1 MDAML
6 RMPTMTLAS
15 SATSRLRSATG
26 AGSRFIAGYAAENKA
41 VLILTAIAL
50 ATRLPLLSI
59 SLDEGD
65 SANFYNALKHGYD
78 ITHNRPHAPGY
89 PVYVFMGW
97 LVDSVL
103 RSPLLSLTLLSALLG
118 SLAVVPFYL
127 LSRDIA
133 GSAVAFVGSLLF
145 IVNPLMWS
153 FSETALSDA
162 PSMFFV
168 TLLAWLVYRA
178 RQGDA
183 AFLSAC
189 VVASLAVGVR
199 QQNIAILLLL
209 AFPVAYRL
217 LVTRSFSWRVPLLGA
232 VLFIVTSLAWF
243 APAVFA
249 GSGGLEQYLRDV
261 SQQWSASSYTDVVHM
276 GPPWLPNVLY
286 RIERFTLA
294 YLVTYPWT
302 GSDDKT
308 PVSLLLAAP
317 WLFGFALFVVGL
329 RPRDPAHSFLALW
342 LASLVYPVLAI
353 HFLSRYGLP
362 QLPAFIIACMLGYRY
377 LALELVRHPRR
388 FEVVSLVAI
397 GTVMLMYGI
406 KYQKPV
412 GAFEASPPDVSYYVG
427 AFIAMGAAALVVSWR
442 LVARGRLPQR
452 SARKTDT
459 NAFSTAPAVALAVL
473 ALLVVPYSIR
483 GYTLASIAHSS
494 SSPSQR
500 LVEYAAANFDI
511 RSVTS
516 CLGLQT
522 RFIFGA
528 STPGGAPLDVLSV
541 EELRGAYE
549 TGKTLLL
556 SDKCQSHDEL
566 ADTIRLDEVAQ
577 FHGASPLWSKA
588 PSLRLLTAT
597 KAPQQP

>member
-1 MDAML
+1 MQSFRL
-6 RMPTMTLAS
+6 FVRPRAS
-15 SATSRLRSATG
+15 YLRSTTG
-26 AGSRFIAGYAAENKA
+26 VGSRAIVGYAAENKA
-41 VLILTAIAL
+41 VLLLTAIAL
-50 ATRLPLLSI
+50 ATRLPLLSV

-97 LVDSVL
+97 VVYSFLGN
-103 RSPLLSLTLLSALLG
+103 PLLSLTLLSALLG

-133 GSAVAFVGSLLF
+133 GTAVAFVGSLLF
-145 IVNPLMWS
+145 IVNPLAWS
-153 FSETALSDA
+153 FSEAALSDA

-178 RQGDA
+178 RRGDT
-183 AFLSAC
+183 AFISAC
-189 VVASLAVGVR
+189 VVASLAIGVH
-199 QQNIAILLLL
+199 QQNIAILPLL

-217 LVTRSFSWRVPLLGA
+217 LVTRSFSWRLPLLGA
-232 VLFIVTSLAWF
+232 GLFAVTSLAWF
-243 APAVFA
+243 VPAVFA
-249 GSGGLEQYLRDV
+249 GSGGPEQYLRDV

-286 RIERFTLA
+286 RVERFFFA

-342 LASLVYPVLAI
+342 LASLLYPVLAI

-362 QLPAFIIACMLGYRY
+362 QLPAFIIACMLGYRF
-377 LALELVRHPRR
+377 LGSELVRHPRR
-388 FEVVSLVAI
+388 FEVISLVAI

-406 KYQKPV
+406 KYQEPV
-412 GAFEASPPDVSYYVG
+412 GAFEASPPAVANYIG
-427 AFIAMGAAALVVSWR
+427 AVIAMGVAVLVVSRR
-442 LVARGRLPQR
+442 LVAQGPLPGER
-452 SARKTDT
+452 NMRKTGT
-459 NAFSTAPAVALAVL
+459 NALSTAPAVALAVL

-483 GYTLASIAHSS
+483 GYTLASIAHG
-494 SSPSQR
+494 SPSPSHR
-500 LVEYAAANFDI
+500 LAEYAAANFDM
-511 RSVTS
+511 RAVAP

-528 STPGGAPLDVLSV
+528 LTPEGAPLDVLSV
-541 EELRGAYE
+541 EELRAAYE
-549 TGKTLLL
+549 KEETLLV
-556 SDKCQSHDEL
+556 SDRCQSHDEL
-566 ADTIRLDEVAQ
+566 ADTIRLDEVAE

-588 PSLRLLTAT
+588 PSLRLFTAT
-597 KAPQQP
+597 KAPR